1 MSVPKRQHYVPIM
14 LLKHFIDENGW
25 LYVFD
30 RRVPEIGA
38 RRSRPEQAF
47 LERHFYT
54 RYTYE
59 HAEKSYSIEHELNRM
74 EDTAAPVVRNIVI
87 SARAGEKPNLTQQEK
102 DAWDAYFCSQLT
114 RIPEV
119 RPSDEELRRLRHQV
133 AEDIL
138 TQREWSPT
146 AIRNLNY
153 VVNDGEIVSQSNQ
166 NIKAS
171 LAIPKDDI
179 ILNVMRGKG
188 IRIARIRRASRSFI
202 IGSKPIVKVTPPG
215 HTHLADPA
223 VDAWLPISHDVAVTP
238 ASKPGKEELVEITN
252 NQFVRWLND
261 EVFNQSIVIAG
272 RSEVLVKSLT
282 KNIQA
287 GARWAQSHQIRSAHL
302 EQLPPD

>member
-1 MSVPKRQHYVPIM
+1 MSVPKRQHYIPK
-14 LLKHFIDENGW
+14 LLLRNFTDEDGW

-30 RRVPEIGA
+30 TRVPMIGV
-38 RRSRPEQAF
+38 RRSRPEKAF
-47 LERHFYT
+47 FEKDFYT
-54 RYTYE
+54 RYTYDQ
-59 HAEKSYSIEHELNRM
+59 ADKSYSIEHDLARM
-74 EDTAAPVVRNIVI
+74 EAAAARVVRKIVT
-87 SARAGEKPNLTQQEK
+87 SARAGSKPDLTQQEK
-102 DAWDAYFCSQLT
+102 DDWDGYLCSQMM

-119 RPSDEELRRLRHQV
+119 RPSEEELDRLRRQLG
-133 AEDIL
+133 ENIL
-138 TQREWSPT
+138 KQGEWSPT
-146 AIRNLNY
+146 AIRNVKH
-153 VVNDGEIVSQSNQ
+153 VVSDAQMVSQSNQ

-179 ILNVMRGKG
+179 ILDVIRGKG
-188 IRIARIRRASRSFI
+188 IRIARIRRASRSFV

-215 HTHLADPA
+215 HRHLADPA

-238 ASKPGKEELVEITN
+238 ASKPGKEEIVEITN

-287 GARWAQSHQIRSAHL
+287 GAR
-302 EQLPPD
+302 

>member
-1 MSVPKRQHYVPIM
+1 MSKPKRQHYVPIM
-14 LLKHFIDENGW
+14 LLQHFIDENGW

-59 HAEKSYSIEHELNRM
+59 HAEKGFSIENELNRM
-74 EDTAAPVVRNIVI
+74 EGAAAPVVRKIAT
-87 SARAGEKPNLTQQEK
+87 SARAGDQPKLTRQEK

-119 RPSDEELRRLRHQV
+119 RPSDEELDRLRSQL

-138 TQREWSPT
+138 RQREWSPT

-153 VVNDGEIVSQSNQ
+153 VVSDAEMVSQSNQ

-171 LAIPKDDI
+171 LAIPKDDR
-179 ILNVMRGKG
+179 ILDVIRGKG
-188 IRIARIRRASRSFI
+188 IRIARIRRASRSFV

-223 VDAWLPISHDVAVTP
+223 VYAWLPISHDVAVTP
-238 ASKPGKEELVEITN
+238 ASKPGKEEIVEITN

-261 EVFNQSIVIAG
+261 AVFNQSITIAG

-287 GARWAQSHQIRSAHL
+287 GAR
-302 EQLPPD
+302 